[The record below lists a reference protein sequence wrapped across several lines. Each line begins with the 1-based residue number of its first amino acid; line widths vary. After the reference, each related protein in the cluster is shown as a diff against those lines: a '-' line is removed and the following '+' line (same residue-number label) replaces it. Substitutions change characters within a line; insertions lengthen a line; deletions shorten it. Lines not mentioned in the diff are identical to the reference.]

1 VAHVNTISHPYLLH
15 HKTMM
20 ALRPAIAKKQKDEK
34 LPLAIKL
41 IHFNFYLSGG
51 VCAISILIG
60 RLGIREATD
69 TIYITSATPSRD
81 LSWSPPTTVH
91 DRWRRF
97 RGCTPGMRGVPRD
110 KLSGNGGIRYSFR
123 CPERQAAGNGGIL
136 TLFVLPSGVWIALYL
151 SSFLPKKLYCHSTE
165 VLGMTMI
172 VVFILAEN
180 RSSRGWRFL
189 PFNHHETIRSE

>member
-1 VAHVNTISHPYLLH
+1 
-15 HKTMM
+15 M

-34 LPLAIKL
+34 LPLAIIL

-151 SSFLPKKLYCHSTE
+151 SSFLPKKLYCHSSGSARDDNDCCIYPGGE
-165 VLGMTMI
+165 SELAWME
-172 VVFILAEN
+172 ILAVQ
-180 RSSRGWRFL
+180 SSRDNPLCIIDGAG
-189 PFNHHETIRSE
+189 